1 MNSNKCCL
9 KGETVMKTL
18 MILLICLIF
27 HPWAASACDKCEVV
41 VKVIDGDSVVIQ
53 QDGTVRTVHL
63 VSIDAPQLE
72 QPYGDK
78 AKAFTEDLLLNRVV
92 AIQYIDKRQASDIV
106 SFDGKSLKW
115 GLIRSG
121 YAWYPKNHEKG
132 QLRSLNDPLAKQ
144 ERKIRRKRVGLWAD
158 ANPQPPWGL
167 HRGSE
172 VIPSVIGS
180 FSNCTL
186 GSANIVG

>member
-1 MNSNKCCL
+1 MS
-9 KGETVMKTL
+9 TL
-18 MILLICLIF
+18 CILLLCLMLQ
-27 HPWAASACDKCEVV
+27 PLAVLACGQCEVV
-41 VKVIDGDSVVIQ
+41 VQVIDGDSVVIQ
-53 QDGTVRTVHL
+53 QNGLVRTVHL
-63 VSIDAPQLE
+63 VSVDAPQLE

-92 AIQYIDKRQASDIV
+92 AIKYIDKRLASDIV

-115 GLIRSG
+115 GLVRSG

-132 QLRSLNDPLAKQ
+132 QLRSLSDPLAKQ

-158 ANPQPPWGL
+158 ANPRSPWSI

-172 VIPSVIGS
+172 SLPAVISS

-186 GSANIVG
+186 GAANIVG

>member
-1 MNSNKCCL
+1 
-9 KGETVMKTL
+9 
-18 MILLICLIF
+18 MIKRLFVLLTCMVLQS
-27 HPWAASACDKCEVV
+27 WSVLACDQCEVV
-41 VKVIDGDSVVIQ
+41 VKVIDGDTVIIQ
-53 QDGTVRTVHL
+53 KNGLVKEVHL

-78 AKAFTEDLLLNRVV
+78 AKMYTEDLLLNRVV
-92 AIQYIDKRQASDIV
+92 AIHYIDKRRASDIV

-115 GLIRSG
+115 GLVRAG

-132 QLRSLNDPLAKQ
+132 QLRNLSDPLAKQ

-158 ANPQPPWGL
+158 ASPKPPWSI

-172 VIPSVIGS
+172 AIPAVVGS
-180 FSNCTL
+180 FGSCTL
-186 GSANIVG
+186 GSAQIVG